1 MADKVWLGTTSSNAN
16 TAANWSGA
24 AVPINADTL
33 TFDARGNSADC
44 DWSTF
49 TFAAIAFP
57 SVKIFPSFTKKNG
70 AAGAALAP
78 ANGITNLVYASGGQS
93 ATYINCAVT
102 NVSVDCLNPIESAL
116 NLDTQ
121 GVGVTNLKIIRGS
134 VLMDA
139 TAVFATPNAR
149 ITLSGPLARLTIPAG
164 VTYGDTASVITVEDG
179 LCVVNAAANN
189 IIRQTGG
196 TCILGGDGGTQ
207 TLTTLEQDGG
217 TFVWASSGTMTT
229 AHWRGGKFWPN
240 TITDFTNPATT
251 GDVAKTLSNAFI
263 YDGADVDLRNA
274 LNLTL
279 SAGIINNCSGTMGLK
294 TAMGTKITVALP

>member
-1 MADKVWLGTTSSNAN
+1 MADTVWIGTTSSNAN

-24 AVPINADTL
+24 AVPANADTL
-33 TFDARGNSADC
+33 TYDARGNSADC

-49 TFAAIAFP
+49 TFTGLAFP
-57 SVKIFPSFTKKNG
+57 SVKIFPSFAKKIG
-70 AAGAALAP
+70 ASGAALAP

-93 ATYINCAVT
+93 TCWINCAVT
-102 NVSVDCLNPIESAL
+102 HTSVDSPNPVENAL
-116 NLDTQ
+116 NLDGTY
-121 GVGVTNLKIIRGS
+121 TNLKINRGS

-139 TAVFATPNAR
+139 TAVFAAAAR
-149 ITLSGPLARLTIPAG
+149 ITLSGPSARLTVPAG
-164 VTYGDTASVITVEDG
+164 VTYGDTANVLTVEDG
-179 LCVVNAAANN
+179 QLLINAAANG

-196 TCILGGDGGTQ
+196 VCILGSDGGTQ

-251 GDVAKTLSNAFI
+251 GDVAKILTNAFI

-274 LNLTL
+274 LNLTTATGL
-279 SAGIINNCSGTMGLK
+279 PNGIINNCSGTMGLK